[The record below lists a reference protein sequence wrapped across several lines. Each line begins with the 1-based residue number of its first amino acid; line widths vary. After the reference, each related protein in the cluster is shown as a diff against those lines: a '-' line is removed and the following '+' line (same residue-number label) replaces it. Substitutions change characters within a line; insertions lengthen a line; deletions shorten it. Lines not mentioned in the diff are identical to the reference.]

1 MIEITNL
8 IWLDESI
15 EKIETKHDVTPAEVL
30 ESSPKIKRMSKGHFR
45 GEHVYRALGQTEEGR
60 YLAVFFIYKRTHE
73 ALVLSARDMDEKER
87 KGYGRK

>member
-15 EKIETKHDVTPAEVL
+15 EKIETKHDVTPAEVAEVL

-45 GEHVYRALGQTEEGR
+45 GEHVYRALGQTE
-60 YLAVFFIYKRTHE
+60 
-73 ALVLSARDMDEKER
+73 
-87 KGYGRK
+87 